1 MSVSALSKEH
11 LARMGQQV
19 ASAHAGD
26 VLACVGLGSCIGL
39 ALIDRRASVAGLAH
53 IMLPSS
59 PAAGEP
65 NGKHADYA
73 VPALLEEVLALGGAR
88 HRLDAVLVGGAAM
101 FTFGGT
107 TDGGGAQIGAR
118 NDEAVRI
125 ELQKLRVHVRA
136 EATGGTRGRTMRVRV
151 ADGTVVYKEAGGTE
165 VELFTNALPQRAAA

>member
-1 MSVSALSKEH
+1 
-11 LARMGQQV
+11 MGQQV
-19 ASAHAGD
+19 SSAKAGD

-53 IMLPSS
+53 IMLPSA
-59 PAAGEP
+59 PASGEP
-65 NGKHADYA
+65 NGKHADFA

-101 FTFGGT
+101 FTFGGSE
-107 TDGGGAQIGAR
+107 GSGAQIGAR
-118 NDEAVRI
+118 NDEAVRA
-125 ELQKLRVHVRA
+125 ELAKLRLHVRA

-165 VELFTNALPQRAAA
+165 VELFTNALPQRVAA